1 MQVKLFVFKV
11 KKNPINQMSQKFRAK
26 TSQLLFSFKK
36 IPPLP
41 PLLHSYNKCWIS
53 LKSSLK
59 FLGIYFSLIKDTITN
74 NRNQNKKSATQD
86 NSNSHPID
94 RTSDRFGSETEN
106 SKWSFFLNQT
116 MNFVNLKKYF
126 FFKILYFQ
134 LTFFYLE
141 CLDMIYHLI

>member
-1 MQVKLFVFKV
+1 MIICSHYLSTYDEQYRKKWQFNFLIEIFKLFFDNIDYYRWPGPMLAENYMISTYRYSFWFWNCEGGKVSKMQVKLFVFKV

-59 FLGIYFSLIKDTITN
+59 FLGIYFSL
-74 NRNQNKKSATQD
+74 
-86 NSNSHPID
+86 
-94 RTSDRFGSETEN
+94 
-106 SKWSFFLNQT
+106 
-116 MNFVNLKKYF
+116 
-126 FFKILYFQ
+126 
-134 LTFFYLE
+134 LTFL
-141 CLDMIYHLI
+141 CGN